1 MAPLGLGLS
10 TTLAEALG
18 GGAAAVAIEDYMWEV
33 HTTVGAGYLTP
44 LARGTVSDFH
54 DTWDLDGTDYTP
66 QTTATVSDE
75 GYWDLDGTNIR
86 PLDV

>member
-10 TTLAEALG
+10 STSSMGLG
-18 GGAAAVAIEDYMWEV
+18 SDVAAVVIEDYFWELD
-33 HTTVGAGYLTP
+33 GAGSLKP
-44 LARGTVSDFH
+44 LASGTVSDFH

-66 QTTATVSDE
+66 QTTASVSDE
-75 GYWDLDGTNIR
+75 GYWDLDGTDIR